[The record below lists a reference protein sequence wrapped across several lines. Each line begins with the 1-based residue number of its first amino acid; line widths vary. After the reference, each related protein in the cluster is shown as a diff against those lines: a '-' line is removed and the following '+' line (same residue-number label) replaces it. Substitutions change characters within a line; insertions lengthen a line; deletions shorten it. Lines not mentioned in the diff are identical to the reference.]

1 MSSIA
6 VKDLRKYYGEVKAVD
21 GVSFRVEP
29 GEIYGLLGPNGAGKT
44 TTIEIL
50 VGLRNRDGGHVEVL
64 GRDPQRDHAHVKGH
78 IGVQLQAPSVYPL
91 LTVAEVVDLFASFY
105 SNPLAPSE
113 AIAMVGLT
121 EKRKTRTRNLSGGQM
136 HRLAIALAIVGN
148 GEIIFLDEPTTGL
161 DPQARRNLWDIILEL
176 RRRSKAVL
184 LTTHYMDEAERLCDY
199 VAIIDHGHIIEEGP
213 PREMVDRHF
222 VERAMEFRHPLLT
235 GDARLE
241 TLRGVRR
248 VVADEDLIT
257 IYTGE
262 VTDTMSA
269 LLELGRE
276 VGSPIDDVIV
286 RRATLEDLF
295 LKLTGRRMRE

>member
-1 MSSIA
+1 MSSIV
-6 VKDLRKYYGEVKAVD
+6 VKDLRKHYGDVRAVD
-21 GVSFRVEP
+21 GISFRVEP

-50 VGLRNRDGGHVEVL
+50 VGLRNRDGGNVEVL
-64 GRDPQRDHAHVKGH
+64 GRDPQKDHTYVKSH
-78 IGVQLQAPSVYPL
+78 IGVQLQAPAVYPL
-91 LTVAEVVDLFASFY
+91 LTVAEVVDLFASLY
-105 SNPLAPSE
+105 LNPLPAAE

-176 RRRSKAVL
+176 RRRNKAVL
-184 LTTHYMDEAERLCDY
+184 ITTHYMDEAERLCDY
-199 VAIIDHGHIIEEGP
+199 VAIVDHGRIIEEGP

-222 VERAMEFRHPLLT
+222 VERAMEFRHPSLAS
-235 GDARLE
+235 DERLE

-262 VTDTMSA
+262 VTETMTA

-276 VGSPIDDVIV
+276 AGCPVDDVIV